1 MKDENVRLNF
11 YPQQEEFR
19 RNLLGSAIILFD
31 RILQCATPD
40 AIESMGAFQKGL
52 TRTMVQAPK
61 ESWDQ
66 QMIDD
71 CMRLARLQREG
82 FSEHNKAIEMATQA
96 AIDKFVNQVGSS
108 FDGMCAKVTNQIQ
121 GNLQRMETYVDNA
134 NNEHKER
141 KQKESRSSLGKGLRH
156 RSAKSEDSR
165 SVPSNVPYDSTLE
178 DELHTAANDESHR
191 ARAPHL
197 RPAHRLRGN

>member
-1 MKDENVRLNF
+1 MPWCAESASASALNETKHG
-11 YPQQEEFR
+11 P
-19 RNLLGSAIILFD
+19 
-31 RILQCATPD
+31 
-40 AIESMGAFQKGL
+40 
-52 TRTMVQAPK
+52 MVQAPK

-141 KQKESRSSLGKGLRH
+141 KQKESRSSLGKCQSQF
-156 RSAKSEDSR
+156 SA
-165 SVPSNVPYDSTLE
+165 NSTF
-178 DELHTAANDESHR
+178 TAKHYKLPTANK
-191 ARAPHL
+191 
-197 RPAHRLRGN
+197 N